1 MAGGTFMLAKELK
14 IQNIKRQREFI
25 NSRFEL
31 LINEPCKDGNTAFV
45 YVGHVLPEVITYFEK
60 EGFCVE
66 KVSAGTI
73 ETRYL
78 PAYLFTISDQTIL
91 NEDEEKTAE
100 KVDCSCES
108 GESGEG
114 LEAFLKC
121 MRMRMADA
129 DLS

>member
-1 MAGGTFMLAKELK
+1 MLAKELK

-25 NSRFEL
+25 KSRFEL
-31 LINEPCKDGNTAFV
+31 LINEPNKDGDTAFV
-45 YVGHVLPEVITYFEK
+45 YVGHVLPEVTAFFQV

-66 KVSAGTI
+66 KVSSGTI
-73 ETRYL
+73 ETQYL
-78 PAYLFTISDQTIL
+78 PVYLFTISDQTIL
-91 NEDEEKTAE
+91 DKEEAKKAE

-114 LEAFLKC
+114 LEAFLKS
-121 MRMRMADA
+121 MHMRMADA